1 MIDFRVYRA
10 GFLPALVA
18 IVVLLFSLQVP
29 PPALD
34 PVVAPAEFDQEG
46 AAGIARQI
54 VEQAPVRPPGS
65 AGDAAIAEMV
75 EKRFRAIDDAQVA
88 EQRFT
93 GSFDGR
99 DVPLRNLIL
108 TLPGASSRTV
118 VVLASRDSASGPGA
132 ASSAAAT
139 ATLLELARELKSSS
153 HAKTLTL
160 VSTDAGSE
168 GALGAREF
176 AAHFPQRD
184 LIDGAVV
191 LWQPGAAN
199 RRQPSLLEASDGP
212 QSASSGLARTAER
225 ALIDQAAT
233 RPQAE
238 GIFSELAQLALP
250 SGLDEGAVLIPRGI
264 DAIGLSSA
272 GERPLPVAEDQPE
285 DLSASTLGDFGRT
298 ALLLTATLDAAPA
311 PPEHGPDAYVTLSG
325 SLVPGWALALLA
337 LTLLLPA
344 ALASFDGLGRAAR
357 RQQRIG
363 WALGWSA
370 SRGLPP
376 LAALLFLYLLGAIGI
391 VARPRFPFDPNR
403 FGTGAGQIV
412 VITMLCLVV
421 LAGYYAIR
429 AWRVPSGLRTD
440 VAVPALGL
448 ISAAAVFLAW
458 LGNPFLALLLV
469 PAAHVWLLDA
479 RRRGPLPWPAVLG
492 CGALSLAPLAAA
504 VGDLVGRLELGAG
517 APWQL
522 LLMVGDGQI
531 GFGAML
537 ALSLLV
543 GSVIGGIAVAARPS
557 AGRGRER
564 ETRALAPD
572 PVERPP
578 ARGSVDGLDAS
589 PIVREAVADDLP
601 NER

>member
-18 IVVLLFSLQVP
+18 IIVLLFSLQVP

-46 AAGIARQI
+46 AARIARQI
-54 VEQAPVRPPGS
+54 VEQAPARTPGS
-65 AGDAAIAEMV
+65 AGDAQVAEMV

-93 GSFDGR
+93 GSFDGQ
-99 DVPLRNLIL
+99 DVSLRNLIL
-108 TLPGASSRTV
+108 TLPGTSSRSV

-139 ATLLELARELKSSS
+139 ATLLELARELKNSS
-153 HAKTLTL
+153 HTKTLIL
-160 VSTDAGSE
+160 VSTDGGSE

-184 LIDGAVV
+184 LIDGAIV

-199 RRQPSLLEASDGP
+199 RRQPSLLETSDGP

-233 RPQAE
+233 RPQDE

-272 GERPLPVAEDQPE
+272 GERPLPLADDQLE

-311 PPEHGPDAYVTLSG
+311 PPEHGPGAYVTLSG

-344 ALASFDGLGRAAR
+344 ALASVDGLARALR

-363 WALGWSA
+363 WALWWSA

-376 LAALLFLYLLGAIGI
+376 LAGLLLLYLFGAIGI
-391 VARPRFPFDPNR
+391 VVRPAFPFDPSR
-403 FGTGAGQIV
+403 FGTGPGEIV
-412 VITMLCLVV
+412 VITVLCLVV
-421 LAGYYAIR
+421 LGAYYAIR

-440 VAVPALGL
+440 AAVPALGL
-448 ISAAAVFLAW
+448 TSAAAALLAW
-458 LGNPFLALLLV
+458 LVNPLLALLLV
-469 PAAHVWLLDA
+469 PAAHLWLLDA
-479 RRRGPLPWPAVLG
+479 RRRSPLPWPAMLG

-504 VGDLVGRLELGAG
+504 IGDLVGRLELGAG

-531 GFGAML
+531 GFGVVL
-537 ALSLLV
+537 AVSLLV
-543 GSVIGGIAVAARPS
+543 GSVIGLVAVAGRRSPGSRPEPEAEAS
-557 AGRGRER
+557 S
-564 ETRALAPD
+564 PD
-572 PVERPP
+572 PVGGRPAP
-578 ARGSVDGLDAS
+578 TAADDLDAS
-589 PIVREAVADDLP
+589 PIVREGVPDDLS

>member
-1 MIDFRVYRA
+1 M
-10 GFLPALVA
+10 
-18 IVVLLFSLQVP
+18 
-29 PPALD
+29 
-34 PVVAPAEFDQEG
+34 
-46 AAGIARQI
+46 
-54 VEQAPVRPPGS
+54 
-65 AGDAAIAEMV
+65 
-75 EKRFRAIDDAQVA
+75 
-88 EQRFT
+88 
-93 GSFDGR
+93 
-99 DVPLRNLIL
+99 
-108 TLPGASSRTV
+108 
-118 VVLASRDSASGPGA
+118 
-132 ASSAAAT
+132 
-139 ATLLELARELKSSS
+139 
-153 HAKTLTL
+153 
-160 VSTDAGSE
+160 
-168 GALGAREF
+168 
-176 AAHFPQRD
+176 
-184 LIDGAVV
+184 
-191 LWQPGAAN
+191 
-199 RRQPSLLEASDGP
+199 
-212 QSASSGLARTAER
+212 
-225 ALIDQAAT
+225 
-233 RPQAE
+233 
-238 GIFSELAQLALP
+238 
-250 SGLDEGAVLIPRGI
+250 
-264 DAIGLSSA
+264 SSA

-376 LAALLFLYLLGAIGI
+376 LAALLFLYLLACDRDRGAPPIPVRSEQVRHRG
-391 VARPRFPFDPNR
+391 
-403 FGTGAGQIV
+403 GADRRDHDA
-412 VITMLCLVV
+412 LRWSSRR
-421 LAGYYAIR
+421 GYYAIR

-543 GSVIGGIAVAARPS
+543 GSVIGGSAVAARPS